1 MAVEGGALSASST
14 RATLN
19 IPSPTRRSNSGGSL
33 HSPQQPLSVDE
44 VQVQPLVERLRYAQE
59 HLKVSVN
66 PRNGSLHL
74 RGLLQAQAAVDA
86 TRAAQQDLT
95 HQLLSMLRQQRQQSG
110 DETDRLKEAIALLE
124 HRVKFVTREH
134 ERELQK
140 QEEEA
145 QRKAAMVKADIEE
158 AHSKI
163 RALERAAVEDQEAY
177 QLSLESF
184 RRHNE
189 AMKQNFE
196 AHIAVERAE
205 ARDAAEQVANSHA
218 QRVAQMTAEA
228 SARLR
233 AMRMEVREEVFVVPG
248 F

>member
-1 MAVEGGALSASST
+1 MNRFSK
-14 RATLN
+14 
-19 IPSPTRRSNSGGSL
+19 
-33 HSPQQPLSVDE
+33 
-44 VQVQPLVERLRYAQE
+44 AQE
-59 HLKVSVN
+59 LTLP
-66 PRNGSLHL
+66 PRFYERKISCDH
-74 RGLLQAQAAVDA
+74 
-86 TRAAQQDLT
+86 
-95 HQLLSMLRQQRQQSG
+95 
-110 DETDRLKEAIALLE
+110 ALEVL
-124 HRVKFVTREH
+124 
-134 ERELQK
+134 REL
-140 QEEEA
+140 
-145 QRKAAMVKADIEE
+145 KAEIEE
-158 AHSKI
+158 AHTKI

-233 AMRMEVREEVFVVPG
+233 AMRIEVREAAFVVPSASSLTSC
-248 F
+248 